1 MEESKSKIIVKEVG
15 LKIRI
20 GTRKS
25 KLALWQS
32 EWVKEQIEKK
42 FPDVEVELIKIV
54 TKGDKILDVPLAKIG
69 DKGLFTKEIEDAMLK
84 GEVDIAVHSLK
95 DVPSKLPE
103 GLKLIAFSDRE
114 DPRDALLSC
123 GKYTLDTLPQGA
135 VVGTSSLRRKA
146 QLRILRPDLEIKDL
160 RGNVDTR
167 IRKLKEGQYDAIIL
181 AAAGVKRLGWENEID
196 EILSPDRMI
205 PSVSQ
210 GILGIE
216 GRENDEEIEKIV
228 REAINSR
235 ESEIAATVER
245 AFLRTVE
252 GGCQVP
258 LGCYAVVEEDRVHV
272 RAFIS
277 DLNGRFYYK
286 EEGVFRVENLEEA
299 DAVGIGVAER
309 LLSAGGK
316 RILDELMKCQ

>member
-1 MEESKSKIIVKEVG
+1 MEIK
-15 LKIRI
+15 I

-32 EWVKEQIEKK
+32 EWVKSKIEAA
-42 FPDVEVELIKIV
+42 FPDVKVTLVKIV
-54 TKGDKILDVPLAKIG
+54 TKGDKILDVPLARIG

-95 DVPSKLPE
+95 DVPSFLPE
-103 GLKLIAFSDRE
+103 GLSLIAFSDRE
-114 DPRDALLSC
+114 DPRDAFLSN
-123 GKYTLDTLPQGA
+123 GRYTLETLPEGA

-146 QLRILRPDLEIKDL
+146 QLKMFRKDLRIEDL

-181 AAAGVKRLGWENEID
+181 ASAGVKRLGFEREID
-196 EILSPDRMI
+196 EIIPPEKMI

-216 GRENDEEIEKIV
+216 GREKDKEIIEIV
-228 REAINSR
+228 RKAINSQ
-235 ESEIAATVER
+235 ESEIAAAVER

-258 LGCYAVVEEDRVHV
+258 LGCYAEVNGRKIHV

-277 DLNGRFYYK
+277 DLEGEIFYK
-286 EEGVFRVENLEEA
+286 EEGVFKFDNLD
-299 DAVGIGVAER
+299 DAERIGASIAER
-309 LLSAGGK
+309 LLALGGK
-316 RILDELMKCQ
+316 EILEELMKCQ

>member
-1 MEESKSKIIVKEVG
+1 MV
-15 LKIRI
+15 IRI

-32 EWVKEQIEKK
+32 EWVKLQIEKK
-42 FPDVEVELIKIV
+42 FPDVRVELVKIT

-69 DKGLFTKEIEDAMLK
+69 DKGLFTKEIEDAMLR

-95 DVPSKLPE
+95 DVPTKLPE
-103 GLKLIAFSDRE
+103 GLKLMAFSDRE
-114 DPRDALLSC
+114 DPRDALLSN
-123 GKYTLDTLPQGA
+123 GRYTLSNLPEGA
-135 VVGTSSLRRKA
+135 VVGTSSLRRRA
-146 QLRILRPDLEIKDL
+146 QLKIIRPDLRIEDL

-167 IRKLKEGQYDAIIL
+167 IRKLKEGNYDAIIL
-181 AAAGVKRLGWENEID
+181 AAAGVKRLGWEEEID
-196 EILSPDRMI
+196 EILSPSVMI

-216 GRENDEEIEKIV
+216 GREGDKEVESIV
-228 REAINSR
+228 REAVNST
-235 ESEIAATVER
+235 ESEVAATIER

-258 LGCYAVVEEDRVHV
+258 LGCYTVVNGERVHV

-277 DLNGRFYYK
+277 DLNGEFFHK
-286 EEGVFRVENLEEA
+286 EEGVFEVKDLEEA
-299 DAVGIGVAER
+299 DKLGVSVAER
-309 LLSAGGK
+309 LLSAGG
-316 RILDELMKCQ
+316 REILEELLRCQ

>member
-1 MEESKSKIIVKEVG
+1 M
-15 LKIRI
+15 LIRI

-32 EWVKEQIEKK
+32 EWVKSQIEKK
-42 FPDVEVELIKIV
+42 FPHVRVELVKIT

-69 DKGLFTKEIEDAMLK
+69 DKGLFTKEIEEAILR

-95 DVPSKLPE
+95 DVPTKLPE
-103 GLKLIAFSDRE
+103 GLKLMAFSDRE
-114 DPRDALLSC
+114 DPRDALLSN
-123 GKYTLDTLPQGA
+123 GRYTLSTLPKGA
-135 VVGTSSLRRKA
+135 VVGTSSLRRRA
-146 QLRILRPDLEIKDL
+146 QLKILRPDLKIEDL

-181 AAAGVKRLGWENEID
+181 AAAGVKRLGWSEEID
-196 EILSPDRMI
+196 EILSPNVMI

-216 GRENDEEIEKIV
+216 GREGDEEIERIV
-228 REAINSR
+228 RESINSPD
-235 ESEIAATVER
+235 SEVAATVER

-258 LGCYAVVEEDRVHV
+258 LGCYAVVSGDRVHV

-277 DLNGRFYYK
+277 DLNGNFYHK
-286 EEGVFRVENLEEA
+286 EEGVFRVQSLREA
-299 DAVGIGVAER
+299 ELLGSSVADR
-309 LLSAGGK
+309 LLSAGGRK
-316 RILDELMKCQ
+316 ILEELMECQ

>member
-1 MEESKSKIIVKEVG
+1 M
-15 LKIRI
+15 KIRI

-32 EWVKEQIEKK
+32 EWVKSQIEKR
-42 FPDVEVELIKIV
+42 FPDVEVELVKIT

-69 DKGLFTKEIEDAMLK
+69 DKGLFTKEIEEAMLRR
-84 GEVDIAVHSLK
+84 EVDIAVHSLK

-103 GLKLIAFSDRE
+103 GLKLVAFSDRE
-114 DPRDALLSC
+114 DPRDAFLSN
-123 GKYTLDTLPQGA
+123 GKYTLETLPEGA

-167 IRKLKEGQYDAIIL
+167 IKKLKEGQYDAIIL
-181 AAAGVKRLGWENEID
+181 AAAGVKRLGWEDEID

-216 GRENDEEIEKIV
+216 GREGDKEIERIV
-228 REAINSR
+228 REAINSY
-235 ESEIAATVER
+235 ESEVAATVER

-258 LGCYAVVEEDRVHV
+258 LGCYAVVNEDRVHV

-277 DLNGRFYYK
+277 DLNGKFFHK
-286 EEGVFRVENLEEA
+286 EEGVFRFSSLKEA
-299 DAVGIGVAER
+299 DRIGVSVAER
-309 LLSAGGK
+309 LLSAGG
-316 RILDELMKCQ
+316 REILEELMKCQ

>member
-1 MEESKSKIIVKEVG
+1 M
-15 LKIRI
+15 KIRI

-42 FPDVEVELIKIV
+42 FPEVEVELVKIT

-69 DKGLFTKEIEDAMLK
+69 DKGLFTKEIEDAMLR

-123 GKYTLDTLPQGA
+123 GKYTLDTLPEGA

-146 QLRILRPDLEIKDL
+146 QLRILRPDLEIRDL

-181 AAAGVKRLGWENEID
+181 AAAGVKRLGWGNEID
-196 EILSPDRMI
+196 EILSPDKMI

-228 REAINSR
+228 KEAINSR

-258 LGCYAVVEEDRVHV
+258 LGCYAEVKGDTIHV
-272 RAFIS
+272 RAFIA
-277 DLNGRFYYK
+277 DLNGKFFYK
-286 EEGVFRVENLEEA
+286 EEGVFPIENPEEVG
-299 DAVGIGVAER
+299 VGIAER

>member
-1 MEESKSKIIVKEVG
+1 M
-15 LKIRI
+15 KIRI

-32 EWVKEQIEKK
+32 EWVKAQIEKK
-42 FPDVEVELIKIV
+42 FPQIEVELVKIT

-69 DKGLFTKEIEDAMLK
+69 DKGLFTKEIEEAMLR

-95 DVPSKLPE
+95 DVPSNLPP
-103 GLKLIAFSDRE
+103 GLKLIAYSDRE
-114 DPRDALLSC
+114 DPRDAFLSN
-123 GKYTLDTLPQGA
+123 GKYALETLPQGA

-146 QLRILRPDLEIKDL
+146 QLRILRPDLEIRDL

-181 AAAGVKRLGWENEID
+181 AAAGVKRLGWDEEID
-196 EILSPDRMI
+196 QILSPDKFI
-205 PSVSQ
+205 PSVCQ

-216 GRENDEEIEKIV
+216 GREGDSEIERIV
-228 REAINSR
+228 REAINSY
-235 ESEIAATVER
+235 ESEVAATLER
-245 AFLRTVE
+245 TFLRTLE

-258 LGCYAVVEEDRVHV
+258 LGCYAVVNEDKVHV

-277 DLNGRFYYK
+277 DLEGKFFHR
-286 EEGVFRVENLEEA
+286 EEGVFRFSGLE
-299 DAVGIGVAER
+299 DVSRIGVSVAQR
-309 LLSAGGK
+309 LLSAGG
-316 RILDELMKCQ
+316 REILKELLRCQ

>member
-1 MEESKSKIIVKEVG
+1 ME
-15 LKIRI
+15 IRI

-32 EWVKEQIEKK
+32 EWVKTQIEKK
-42 FPDVEVELIKIV
+42 FPEVKVELVKIT

-69 DKGLFTKEIEDAMLK
+69 DKGLFTKEIEEAMLR
-84 GEVDIAVHSLK
+84 GNVDIAVHSLK

-114 DPRDALLSC
+114 DPRDAFLSN
-123 GKYTLDTLPQGA
+123 GKYKLDTLPEGA

-146 QLRILRPDLEIKDL
+146 QLKILRPDIQIKDL

-167 IRKLKEGQYDAIIL
+167 IKKLKEGQYDAIIL
-181 AAAGVKRLGWENEID
+181 AAAGVKRLGWEDEID

-216 GRENDEEIEKIV
+216 GREGDKEIEKIV
-228 REAINSR
+228 REAINSW
-235 ESEIAATVER
+235 ESEVAATVER

-258 LGCYAVVEEDRVHV
+258 LGCYAVVNEDRVHV

-277 DLNGRFYYK
+277 DLDGKFFHK
-286 EEGVFRVENLEEA
+286 EEGVFRFSSLKDA
-299 DAVGIGVAER
+299 DNIGISIAQR

-316 RILDELMKCQ
+316 EILEELFKCK

>member
-1 MEESKSKIIVKEVG
+1 

-95 DVPSKLPE
+95 DVPSRLPE

-196 EILSPDRMI
+196 EVLSPNRMI

-216 GRENDEEIEKIV
+216 GRENDEKIGKIV
-228 REAINSR
+228 RKAINSR

-299 DAVGIGVAER
+299 DAVGTGVAER

>member
-1 MEESKSKIIVKEVG
+1 

-42 FPDVEVELIKIV
+42 FPEVEVELVKIT

-69 DKGLFTKEIEDAMLK
+69 DKGLFTKEIEDAMLR

-123 GKYTLDTLPQGA
+123 GKYTLDTLPEGA

-146 QLRILRPDLEIKDL
+146 QLRILRPDLEIRDL

-196 EILSPDRMI
+196 EILSPDKMI

-216 GRENDEEIEKIV
+216 GREKDEEIEKIV

-258 LGCYAVVEEDRVHV
+258 LGCYAEVKGDTIHV
-272 RAFIS
+272 RAFIA
-277 DLNGRFYYK
+277 DLNGKFFYK
-286 EEGVFRVENLEEA
+286 EEGVLPIENPEEVG
-299 DAVGIGVAER
+299 VGIAER

>member
-1 MEESKSKIIVKEVG
+1 VEIK
-15 LKIRI
+15 I

-32 EWVKEQIEKK
+32 EWVKSKIEAA
-42 FPDVEVELIKIV
+42 FPDVKVTLVKIV
-54 TKGDKILDVPLAKIG
+54 TKGDKILDVPLARIG

-95 DVPSKLPE
+95 DVPSFLPE
-103 GLKLIAFSDRE
+103 GLSLIAFSDRE
-114 DPRDALLSC
+114 DPRDAFLSN
-123 GKYTLDTLPQGA
+123 GRYTLETLPEGA

-146 QLRILRPDLEIKDL
+146 QLKMFRKDLRIEDL

-181 AAAGVKRLGWENEID
+181 ASAGVKRLGFEREID
-196 EILSPDRMI
+196 EIIPPEKMI

-216 GRENDEEIEKIV
+216 GREKDKEIIEIV
-228 REAINSR
+228 RKAINSQ
-235 ESEIAATVER
+235 ESEIAAAVER
-245 AFLRTVE
+245 SFLRTVE

-258 LGCYAVVEEDRVHV
+258 LGCYAEVNGRKIHV

-277 DLNGRFYYK
+277 DLEGEIFYK
-286 EEGVFRVENLEEA
+286 EEGVFKFDNLN
-299 DAVGIGVAER
+299 DAERIGASIAER
-309 LLSAGGK
+309 LLALGGK
-316 RILDELMKCQ
+316 EILEELMKCQ

>member
-1 MEESKSKIIVKEVG
+1 M
-15 LKIRI
+15 KIRI

-32 EWVKEQIEKK
+32 EWVKAQIEKK
-42 FPDVEVELIKIV
+42 FPDVEVELVKIT

-69 DKGLFTKEIEDAMLK
+69 DKGLFTKEIEEAMLR

-103 GLKLIAFSDRE
+103 GLKLIAYSDRE
-114 DPRDALLSC
+114 DPRDAFLSN
-123 GKYTLDTLPQGA
+123 GKFTLETLPQGA

-146 QLRILRPDLEIKDL
+146 QLRILRPDVQIKDL

-167 IRKLKEGQYDAIIL
+167 IRKLKEGEYDAIIL
-181 AAAGVKRLGWENEID
+181 AAAGVKRLGWEEEID
-196 EILSPDRMI
+196 EVLSPDKFI

-216 GRENDEEIEKIV
+216 AREGDEEIERIV
-228 REAINSR
+228 REAINFY
-235 ESEIAATVER
+235 ESEVAATLER
-245 AFLRTVE
+245 AFLRTLE

-258 LGCYAVVEEDRVHV
+258 MGCYAVVNEDRVHV

-277 DLNGRFYYK
+277 DLEGKFFHR
-286 EEGVFRVENLEEA
+286 EEGVFSFKDLKDA
-299 DAVGIGVAER
+299 DRIGVSIAER
-309 LLSAGGK
+309 LLSAGG
-316 RILDELMKCQ
+316 REILEELLKCQ

>member
-1 MEESKSKIIVKEVG
+1 VEIK
-15 LKIRI
+15 I

-32 EWVKEQIEKK
+32 EWVKSKIEAA
-42 FPDVEVELIKIV
+42 FPDVKVTLVKIV
-54 TKGDKILDVPLAKIG
+54 TKGDKILDVPLARIG

-95 DVPSKLPE
+95 DVPSFLPE
-103 GLKLIAFSDRE
+103 GLSLIAFSDRE
-114 DPRDALLSC
+114 DPRDAFLSN
-123 GKYTLDTLPQGA
+123 GRYTLETLPEGA

-146 QLRILRPDLEIKDL
+146 QLKMFRKDLRIEDL

-181 AAAGVKRLGWENEID
+181 ASAGVKRLGFEREID
-196 EILSPDRMI
+196 EIIPPEKMI

-216 GRENDEEIEKIV
+216 GREKDKEIIEIV
-228 REAINSR
+228 RKAINSQ
-235 ESEIAATVER
+235 ESEIAAAVER

-258 LGCYAVVEEDRVHV
+258 LGCYAEVNGRKIHV

-277 DLNGRFYYK
+277 DLEGEIFYK
-286 EEGVFRVENLEEA
+286 EEGVFKFDNLN
-299 DAVGIGVAER
+299 DAERIGASIAER
-309 LLSAGGK
+309 LLALGGK
-316 RILDELMKCQ
+316 EILEELMKCQ

>member
-1 MEESKSKIIVKEVG
+1 M
-15 LKIRI
+15 KIRI

-32 EWVKEQIEKK
+32 EWVKAQIEKK
-42 FPDVEVELIKIV
+42 FPEVEVELVKIT

-69 DKGLFTKEIEDAMLK
+69 DKGLFTKEIEEAMLR

-103 GLKLIAFSDRE
+103 GLKLIAYSDRE
-114 DPRDALLSC
+114 DPRDAFLSN
-123 GKYTLDTLPQGA
+123 GKYTLETLPEGA

-146 QLRILRPDLEIKDL
+146 QLRILRPDLETRDL

-181 AAAGVKRLGWENEID
+181 AAAGVKRLGWEDEID

-216 GRENDEEIEKIV
+216 GREDDKEIERIV
-228 REAINSR
+228 REAINSY
-235 ESEIAATVER
+235 ESEVAATVER

-258 LGCYAVVEEDRVHV
+258 LGCYAVVNEDRVHV

-277 DLNGRFYYK
+277 DLDGKFFHR
-286 EEGVFRVENLEEA
+286 EEGVFRFSSLEDA
-299 DAVGIGVAER
+299 DRIGVSVAER
-309 LLSAGGK
+309 LLSAGG
-316 RILDELMKCQ
+316 REILEELMKCQ

>member
-1 MEESKSKIIVKEVG
+1 VK
-15 LKIRI
+15 
-20 GTRKS
+20 
-25 KLALWQS
+25 A
-32 EWVKEQIEKK
+32 QIEKR
-42 FPDVEVELIKIV
+42 FPDVEVELVKIT

-69 DKGLFTKEIEDAMLK
+69 DKGLFTKEIEEAMLR

-103 GLKLIAFSDRE
+103 GLKLIAFSERE
-114 DPRDALLSC
+114 DPRDAFLSN
-123 GKYTLDTLPQGA
+123 GKYTLETLPEGA

-181 AAAGVKRLGWENEID
+181 AAAGVKRLGWEDEID

-216 GRENDEEIEKIV
+216 GREGDKEIERIV
-228 REAINSR
+228 REAINSY
-235 ESEIAATVER
+235 ESEVAATVER

-258 LGCYAVVEEDRVHV
+258 LGCYAVVNEDRVHV

-277 DLNGRFYYK
+277 DLNGKFFHK
-286 EEGVFRVENLEEA
+286 EEGVFRFSSLEEA
-299 DAVGIGVAER
+299 DRIGVSVAER

-316 RILDELMKCQ
+316 EILEELMKCQ

>member
-1 MEESKSKIIVKEVG
+1 M
-15 LKIRI
+15 KIRI

-42 FPDVEVELIKIV
+42 FPEVEVELVKIT

-69 DKGLFTKEIEDAMLK
+69 DKGLFTKEIEEAMLR

-95 DVPSKLPE
+95 DVPSKLPD
-103 GLKLIAFSDRE
+103 GLTLIAFSERE

-123 GKYTLDTLPQGA
+123 GKYTLETLPEGA
-135 VVGTSSLRRKA
+135 TVGTSSLRRKA
-146 QLRILRPDLEIKDL
+146 QLRILRPDLNIKDL

-181 AAAGVKRLGWENEID
+181 ASAGVKRLGWEREID
-196 EILSPDRMI
+196 EILPVDKMI

-216 GRENDEEIEKIV
+216 GREGDEEIIRIV
-228 REAINSR
+228 REAVNC
-235 ESEIAATVER
+235 ETSEIAATVER

-258 LGCYAVVEEDRVHV
+258 LGCYAEVKGGKVHV

-277 DLNGRFYYK
+277 DLNGEFFYR
-286 EEGVFRVENLEEA
+286 EEGVFRVNSLEEA
-299 DAVGIGVAER
+299 DRIGTEIAER
-309 LLSAGGK
+309 LLSAGG
-316 RILDELMKCQ
+316 REILKELLGDK

>member
-1 MEESKSKIIVKEVG
+1 M
-15 LKIRI
+15 KIRI

-32 EWVKEQIEKK
+32 EWVKAQIEKK
-42 FPDVEVELIKIV
+42 FPEVEVELVKIT

-69 DKGLFTKEIEDAMLK
+69 DKGLFTKEIEEAMLR
-84 GEVDIAVHSLK
+84 GDVDIAVHSLK

-103 GLKLIAFSDRE
+103 GLKLIAYSDRE
-114 DPRDALLSC
+114 DPRDAFLSN
-123 GKYTLDTLPQGA
+123 GKYTLETLPEGA

-181 AAAGVKRLGWENEID
+181 AAAGVKRLGWEDEID

-216 GRENDEEIEKIV
+216 GREDDEEIERIV
-228 REAINSR
+228 REAINSY
-235 ESEIAATVER
+235 ESEVAAAVER

-258 LGCYAVVEEDRVHV
+258 LGCYAVVNEDRVHV

-277 DLNGRFYYK
+277 DLDGKFFHK
-286 EEGVFRVENLEEA
+286 EEGVFRFSSIEDV
-299 DAVGIGVAER
+299 DRIGVSVAER
-309 LLSAGGK
+309 LLSAGG
-316 RILDELMKCQ
+316 REILEELMKCQ

>member
-1 MEESKSKIIVKEVG
+1 M
-15 LKIRI
+15 KIRI

-32 EWVKEQIEKK
+32 EWVKAQIEKK
-42 FPDVEVELIKIV
+42 FPDVEVELVKIT

-69 DKGLFTKEIEDAMLK
+69 DKGLFTKEIEEAMLR

-95 DVPSKLPE
+95 DVPSKLPK

-123 GKYTLDTLPQGA
+123 GRYTLETLPEGA

-146 QLRILRPDLEIKDL
+146 QLRILRPDLQIKDL

-181 AAAGVKRLGWENEID
+181 AAAGVKRLGWEEEID
-196 EILSPDRMI
+196 EILSPERMI
-205 PSVSQ
+205 PSVCQ

-216 GRENDEEIEKIV
+216 GREGDSEVERIV
-228 REAINSR
+228 REAVNSY
-235 ESEIAATVER
+235 ESEVAATVER

-258 LGCYAVVEEDRVHV
+258 LGCYAVVNEDRILV

-277 DLNGRFYYK
+277 DLNGRFYHK
-286 EEGVFRVENLEEA
+286 EEGVFRFKDLREA
-299 DAVGIGVAER
+299 DSIGVAVAES

-316 RILDELMKCQ
+316 TILEELLKCQ

>member
-1 MEESKSKIIVKEVG
+1 M
-15 LKIRI
+15 KIRI

-69 DKGLFTKEIEDAMLK
+69 DKGLFTKEIEDAMLR

-196 EILSPDRMI
+196 EILSPSKMI

-216 GRENDEEIEKIV
+216 GRENDEKIEKIV

-277 DLNGRFYYK
+277 DLNGGFYYK

-299 DAVGIGVAER
+299 DAVGTGVAER

>member
-1 MEESKSKIIVKEVG
+1 M
-15 LKIRI
+15 KIRI

-32 EWVKEQIEKK
+32 EWVKSQIEKK
-42 FPDVEVELIKIV
+42 FPDVSVELVKIT

-69 DKGLFTKEIEDAMLK
+69 DKGLFTKEIEEAMLK
-84 GEVDIAVHSLK
+84 GEIDIAVHSLK
-95 DVPSKLPE
+95 DVPTKLPE
-103 GLKLIAFSDRE
+103 GLKLMAFSERE
-114 DPRDALLSC
+114 DPRDALLSN
-123 GKYTLDTLPQGA
+123 GKFTLSTLPKGA

-146 QLRILRPDLEIKDL
+146 QLKILRPDLRVEDL

-167 IRKLKEGQYDAIIL
+167 IRKLKEGNYDAIIL
-181 AAAGVKRLGWENEID
+181 AAAGVKRLGWTDEID
-196 EILSPDRMI
+196 EVLSPAVMI

-216 GRENDEEIEKIV
+216 GREGDEEIERIV
-228 REAINSR
+228 REAVNCAD
-235 ESEIAATVER
+235 SEVAATVER

-258 LGCYAVVEEDRVHV
+258 LGCYAVVNGDRIHV

-277 DLNGRFYYK
+277 DLEGKFFYK
-286 EEGVFRVENLEEA
+286 EEGVFRFKTLKEA
-299 DAVGIGVAER
+299 DEIGVSVANR
-309 LLSAGGK
+309 LLEAGG
-316 RILDELMKCQ
+316 REILKELLEC